1 MDLKF
6 TEYTENVMRLQAS
19 RMPRERRAKARK
31 SITTTH
37 GPRRR
42 GRRAPRARR
51 LSPTPMK
58 YSTSVT
64 SSRRKTRKAHF
75 TAPSS
80 ERRKIMSAPLAS
92 ELKAQYGANAVPIRV
107 NDEVRVT
114 RGKFKN
120 REGKVEQ
127 VYRKKWVI
135 HIKNITRDKVN
146 GTFRWRRDR
155 VARHDGDE
163 GEDDDSRKALVRVG
177 ARTRGDDGRRRRARR
192 RGVDR

>member
-1 MDLKF
+1 
-6 TEYTENVMRLQAS
+6 
-19 RMPRERRAKARK
+19 
-31 SITTTH
+31 
-37 GPRRR
+37 
-42 GRRAPRARR
+42 
-51 LSPTPMK
+51 MK

-92 ELKAQYGANAVPIRV
+92 ELKAQYGANAVPIRK

-114 RGKFKN
+114 RGKFKD

-135 HIKNITRDKVN
+135 YIKNITRDKVN
-146 GTFRWRRDR
+146 GTYRARRDR
-155 VARHDGDE
+155 VARRDGDE

-177 ARTRGDDGRRRRARR
+177 GRARAREDDGGRRRARR
-192 RGVDR
+192 RGGDRRRRKDDDGSRERTMRARMGD

>member
-1 MDLKF
+1 
-6 TEYTENVMRLQAS
+6 
-19 RMPRERRAKARK
+19 MPRERRAAPEKVSPPHTARDDAVA
-31 SITTTH
+31 
-37 GPRRR
+37 
-42 GRRAPRARR
+42 APRALAVFRR
-51 LSPTPMK
+51 RPMK

>member
-1 MDLKF
+1 
-6 TEYTENVMRLQAS
+6 
-19 RMPRERRAKARK
+19 
-31 SITTTH
+31 
-37 GPRRR
+37 
-42 GRRAPRARR
+42 
-51 LSPTPMK
+51 MK

-92 ELKAQYGANAVPIRV
+92 ELKAQYGANAVPIRK

-114 RGKFKN
+114 RGKFKD

-135 HIKNITRDKVN
+135 YIKNITRDKVN
-146 GTFRWRRDR
+146 GTYRARRDR
-155 VARHDGDE
+155 VARRDGDE

-177 ARTRGDDGRRRRARR
+177 GRGARARRRRRASSRAAP
-192 RGVDR
+192 RGRSKETER

>member
-1 MDLKF
+1 
-6 TEYTENVMRLQAS
+6 
-19 RMPRERRAKARK
+19 
-31 SITTTH
+31 
-37 GPRRR
+37 
-42 GRRAPRARR
+42 
-51 LSPTPMK
+51 MK

-146 GTFRWRRDR
+146 GATINVGVDPSK
-155 VARHDGDE
+155 VLITKLHMDKD
-163 GEDDDSRKALVRVG
+163 RKALLARKGG
-177 ARTRGDDGRRRRARR
+177 AKGTDAA
-192 RGVDR
+192 

>member
-1 MDLKF
+1 
-6 TEYTENVMRLQAS
+6 MRDDATHG
-19 RMPRERRAKARK
+19 RARPRPRRA
-31 SITTTH
+31 
-37 GPRRR
+37 
-42 GRRAPRARR
+42 RAHRR

-58 YSTSVT
+58 YSTAVT

-135 HIKNITRDKVN
+135 YIKNITRDKVN
-146 GTFRWRRDR
+146 GTYAD
-155 VARHDGDE
+155 A
-163 GEDDDSRKALVRVG
+163 
-177 ARTRGDDGRRRRARR
+177 RRRARTTR
-192 RGVDR
+192 RVVDGDVEKP

>member
-1 MDLKF
+1 
-6 TEYTENVMRLQAS
+6 
-19 RMPRERRAKARK
+19 
-31 SITTTH
+31 
-37 GPRRR
+37 
-42 GRRAPRARR
+42 
-51 LSPTPMK
+51 MK

-177 ARTRGDDGRRRRARR
+177 GRGARAKTTEGVVARGAAGAIEGDGKMMMDRASERCAREWETDRATNRVFSHRRRDDQRRRRPVQGAHHQAPH
-192 RGVDR
+192 G

>member
-1 MDLKF
+1 
-6 TEYTENVMRLQAS
+6 
-19 RMPRERRAKARK
+19 
-31 SITTTH
+31 
-37 GPRRR
+37 
-42 GRRAPRARR
+42 
-51 LSPTPMK
+51 MK

-114 RGKFKN
+114 RGK
-120 REGKVEQ
+120 VEQ

-146 GTFRWRRDR
+146 GATINVGVDPSK
-155 VARHDGDE
+155 VLITKLHMDKD
-163 GEDDDSRKALVRVG
+163 RKALLARKGG
-177 ARTRGDDGRRRRARR
+177 AKGTDAADAMQT
-192 RGVDR
+192 VS